1 MSWSCTTKQGEA
13 LRLAVA
19 GARSQYALDW
29 DTAGRSYGTPDDIAV
44 PVDVCALVGLDLMT
58 GEGVARPL
66 GRVYVHPGGELTGDS
81 VACRVVRDLIK
92 IGEGIHV

>member
-1 MSWSCTTKQGEA
+1 MSWSATAKQAET
-13 LRLAVA
+13 LRLAAA

-44 PVDVCALVGLDLMT
+44 PVDVVACAT
-58 GEGVARPL
+58 SHAL

-92 IGEGIHV
+92 IGEGVR